1 MEKNWNVGTKY
12 LNDKTRIIVVGI
24 TGREAS
30 QVVTESEA
38 LYPGFIKVG
47 VTPGKGGAEV
57 AGVPVFNTVKEAL
70 SSPEGK
76 DVNTGLVYV
85 PPASVKDAVIELID
99 AGIKLIYIV
108 TEHVPIRDTVYFY
121 HYAKERGVT
130 IVGPTSLGCIV
141 PRIPARI
148 GAIGGKNPSIA
159 YADGGLVILSKS
171 GGLTTTTAEMFKR
184 RGWGVYMALALGGDV
199 ISCTT
204 FADVLEEIADDPN
217 VKGVIIQGEVGGT
230 YEEQAAETILRL
242 YKEGRWNKP
251 VAAFVAGK
259 FQEKMEGVSFGHA
272 GAIVERGKGKATDKI
287 RMFNEVG
294 KETGLVKVAEFY
306 HDLVNCIE
314 ELGVPRDFEDSTP
327 GGKVEPLYRTIDPET
342 CEFKPQ
348 D

>member
-1 MEKNWNVGTKY
+1 MKGTVY
-12 LNDKTRIIVVGI
+12 LNENTRIIVMGI

-38 LYPGFIKVG
+38 LYPGFVVAG
-47 VTPGKGGAEV
+47 VTPGKGGTQV
-57 AGVPVFNTVKEAL
+57 ANKPVYNTVKETL
-70 SSPEGK
+70 QKHPEI
-76 DVNTGLVYV
+76 NTGLVYV
-85 PPASVKDAVIELID
+85 PPTSVKDAVIELID

-121 HYAKERGVT
+121 HYAKERDVI

-141 PRIPARI
+141 PEIPARI
-148 GAIGGKNPSIA
+148 GAIGGKDPTIA
-159 YADGGLVILSKS
+159 YAPGGLVILSKS

-204 FADVLEEIADDPN
+204 FADVLEKIADDPK
-217 VKGVIIQGEVGGT
+217 VKGVIIQGEVGGS

-251 VAAFVAGK
+251 VAAFVAGR
-259 FQEKMEGVSFGHA
+259 FQENLEGVSFGHA

-287 RMFNEVG
+287 RMFKEVG

-306 HDLVNCIE
+306 HELVHCIE
-314 ELGVPRDFEDSTP
+314 ELGVPRDFEDTTP
-327 GGKVEPLYRTIDPET
+327 GGKVKPLYSTIDEET
-342 CEFKPQ
+342 CKFVG
-348 D
+348 

>member
-1 MEKNWNVGTKY
+1 MERDWNIGTKY
-12 LNDKTRIIVVGI
+12 LNDKTRLIVIGI

-30 QVVTESEA
+30 QVVSESEA

-47 VTPGKGGAEV
+47 VTPGKGGNEV

-70 SSPEGK
+70 NSPEGK
-76 DVNTGLVYV
+76 DVNTGLIYV

-99 AGIKLIYIV
+99 SGIKVIYII

-121 HYAKERGVT
+121 HYAKEKGAT
-130 IVGPTSLGCIV
+130 IVGPTSLGCMV
-141 PRIPARI
+141 PAIPARI

-159 YADGGLVILSKS
+159 YRKGGLVILSKS
-171 GGLTTTTAEMFKR
+171 GGLTTTTAEMFMR
-184 RGWGVYMALALGGDV
+184 RGWGTYMALALGGD
-199 ISCTT
+199 IIAGTT
-204 FADVLEEIADDPN
+204 FADVLEEIKDDPN

-242 YKEGRWNKP
+242 YKEGKWNKP

-259 FQEKMEGVSFGHA
+259 FQEGLEGVSFGHA

-287 RMFNEVG
+287 RLFNEVG

-314 ELGVPRDFEDSTP
+314 ELGVERDFEDSTP
-327 GGKVEPLYRTIDPET
+327 AGRVQPLYSTINPEN
-342 CEFKPQ
+342 CQFEG
-348 D
+348 

>member
-1 MEKNWNVGTKY
+1 MQKNWKVGTKY
-12 LNDKTRIIVVGI
+12 LNDQTRVIVIGI

-30 QVVTESEA
+30 QVVTETQN
-38 LYPGFIKVG
+38 LYPGVIKAG
-47 VTPGKGGAEV
+47 VTPGKGGQEV

-70 SSPEGK
+70 SK
-76 DVNTGLVYV
+76 DELSDINTGLIYV

-99 AGIKLIYIV
+99 AGIKVIYII

-148 GAIGGKNPSIA
+148 GAIGGKDPSIA
-159 YADGGLVILSKS
+159 YRDGGLVILSKS
-171 GGLTTTTAEMFKR
+171 GGLTTTTAEMFMR
-184 RGWGVYMALALGGDV
+184 RGWGVYMALALGGDI

-204 FADVLEEIADDPN
+204 FADVIEELADDEN

-230 YEEQAAETILRL
+230 YEEQAAEKILEL
-242 YKEGRWNKP
+242 YKKEKWNKP

-259 FQEKMEGVSFGHA
+259 FQEGLEGVSFGHA

-287 RMFNEVG
+287 RLFNEVG

-327 GGKVEPLYRTIDPET
+327 EGTVKPLYSTID
-342 CEFKPQ
+342 Q
-348 D
+348 DSC

>member
-1 MEKNWNVGTKY
+1 MERRWKIGTVY
-12 LNDKTRIIVVGI
+12 LNDSTRIIVMGI

-30 QVVTESEA
+30 QVVAESEA
-38 LYPGFIKVG
+38 LYPGFVVAG
-47 VTPGKGGAEV
+47 VTPGKGGSEV
-57 AGVPVFNTVKEAL
+57 AGVPVYNTVREAQERH
-70 SSPEGK
+70 PEI
-76 DVNTGLVYV
+76 NTGIVYV

-99 AGIKLIYIV
+99 AGIGVIFII

-121 HYAKERGVT
+121 HYAKERGT
-130 IVGPTSLGCIV
+130 IIVGPTSLGCII

-148 GAIGGKNPSIA
+148 GAIGGKDPSVA

-204 FADVLEEIADDPN
+204 FADAIENLADDPN
-217 VKGVIIQGEVGGT
+217 VKAVIIQGEVGGS

-242 YKEGRWNKP
+242 WKEGRWNKP
-251 VAAFVAGK
+251 VAAFVAGR
-259 FQEKMEGVSFGHA
+259 FQESMEGVSFGHA

-287 RMFNEVG
+287 RAFNEVG
-294 KETGLVKVAEFY
+294 KITGLVKVAEFY
-306 HDLVNCIE
+306 HDLVHCIE

-327 GGKVEPLYRTIDPET
+327 EGKVKPLYSTINEEN
-342 CEFKPQ
+342 CQFKA
-348 D
+348 

>member
-1 MEKNWNVGTKY
+1 MEKSWTVGTKY
-12 LNDKTRIIVVGI
+12 LNDQTKVIVIGI

-30 QVVTESEA
+30 QVVTETQN
-38 LYPGFIKVG
+38 LYPGIIKAG
-47 VTPGKGGAEV
+47 VTPGKGGQQV
-57 AGVPVFNTVKEAL
+57 AGVPVFNTVKEAISREEL
-70 SSPEGK
+70 N
-76 DVNTGLVYV
+76 DINTGLIYV

-99 AGIKLIYIV
+99 AGIKVIYII

-121 HYAKERGVT
+121 HYAKERDVT

-148 GAIGGKNPSIA
+148 GAIGGKDPSIA
-159 YADGGLVILSKS
+159 YRDGGLVILSKS
-171 GGLTTTTAEMFKR
+171 GGLTTTTAEMFMR
-184 RGWGVYMALALGGDV
+184 RGWGVYMALALGGDI

-204 FADVLEEIADDPN
+204 FSDAIEAVAEDDN
-217 VKGVIIQGEVGGT
+217 VKGLIIQGEVGGT
-230 YEEQAAETILRL
+230 YEEQAAEKILEL
-242 YKEGRWNKP
+242 YKEGKWNKP

-259 FQEKMEGVSFGHA
+259 FQEGLEGVSFGHA

-287 RMFNEVG
+287 RLFNQVG

-327 GGKVEPLYRTIDPET
+327 EGIVKPIYSTINRET
-342 CEFKPQ
+342 C
-348 D
+348 

>member
-1 MEKNWNVGTKY
+1 MEKSWTVGTKY
-12 LNDKTRIIVVGI
+12 LNDQTKVIVIGI

-30 QVVTESEA
+30 QVVTETQN
-38 LYPGFIKVG
+38 LYPGIIKAG
-47 VTPGKGGAEV
+47 VTPGKGGQQV
-57 AGVPVFNTVKEAL
+57 AGVPVFNTVKEAISREEL
-70 SSPEGK
+70 S
-76 DVNTGLVYV
+76 DINTGLIYV

-99 AGIKLIYIV
+99 AGIKVIYII

-121 HYAKERGVT
+121 HYAKERDVT

-148 GAIGGKNPSIA
+148 GAIGGKDPSIA
-159 YADGGLVILSKS
+159 YRDGGLVILSKS
-171 GGLTTTTAEMFKR
+171 GGLTTTTAEMFMR
-184 RGWGVYMALALGGDV
+184 RGWGVYMALALGGDI

-204 FADVLEEIADDPN
+204 FSDAIEAVAEDDN
-217 VKGVIIQGEVGGT
+217 VKGLIIQGEVGGT
-230 YEEQAAETILRL
+230 YEEQAAEKILEL
-242 YKEGRWNKP
+242 YKEGKWNKP

-259 FQEKMEGVSFGHA
+259 FQEGLEGVSFGHA

-287 RMFNEVG
+287 RLFNEVG

-327 GGKVEPLYRTIDPET
+327 EGIVKPIYSTINREP
-342 CEFKPQ
+342 C
-348 D
+348 

>member
-1 MEKNWNVGTKY
+1 MEKNWKVGTKY
-12 LNDKTRIIVVGI
+12 LNDKTRVIVIGI

-30 QVVTESEA
+30 QVVSETEA
-38 LYPGFIKVG
+38 LYPGIIKVG
-47 VTPGKGGAEV
+47 VTPGKGGQEV
-57 AGVPVFNTVKEAL
+57 SGVPVFNTVKEAL

-76 DVNTGLVYV
+76 EVNTGLIYV
-85 PPASVKDAVIELID
+85 PPASVKDAVIELVD
-99 AGIKLIYIV
+99 AGISVIYII

-141 PRIPARI
+141 PRVPARI

-159 YADGGLVILSKS
+159 YRDGGLVILSKS
-171 GGLTTTTAEMFKR
+171 GGLTTTTAEMFMR
-184 RGWGVYMALALGGDV
+184 RGWGVYMALALGGDL

-204 FADVLEEIADDPN
+204 FADVLEEIKDDPN

-230 YEEQAAETILRL
+230 YEEQAAETIRRL
-242 YKEGRWNKP
+242 YREGKWNIP
-251 VAAFVAGK
+251 VAAFVAGR
-259 FQEKMEGVSFGHA
+259 FQESLEGVSFGHA

-287 RMFNEVG
+287 RLFNEVG

-314 ELGVPRDFEDSTP
+314 ELGVERDFEDSTP
-327 GGKVEPLYRTIDPET
+327 EGKVQPLYSTIDPES
-342 CEFKPQ
+342 CEFKG

>member
-1 MEKNWNVGTKY
+1 MGMERNWKIGTKY
-12 LNDKTRIIVVGI
+12 LNDQTRVIVIGI

-30 QVVTESEA
+30 QVVTETQN
-38 LYPGFIKVG
+38 LYPGIIKAG
-47 VTPGKGGAEV
+47 VTPGKGGQEV

-70 SSPEGK
+70 SK
-76 DVNTGLVYV
+76 DELSDINTGLIYV

-99 AGIKLIYIV
+99 AGIKVIYII

-148 GAIGGKNPSIA
+148 GAIGGKDPSIA
-159 YADGGLVILSKS
+159 YREGGLVILSKS
-171 GGLTTTTAEMFKR
+171 GGLTTTTAEMFMR
-184 RGWGVYMALALGGDV
+184 RGWGVYMALALGGDI

-204 FADVLEEIADDPN
+204 FADVIEELADDDN

-230 YEEQAAETILRL
+230 YEEQAAEKILEL
-242 YKEGRWNKP
+242 YKKGKWNKP

-259 FQEKMEGVSFGHA
+259 FQEGLEGVSFGHA

-287 RMFNEVG
+287 RLFNEVG

-306 HDLVNCIE
+306 HDLVNCME

-327 GGKVEPLYRTIDPET
+327 EGTVKPLYSTIDPEA
-342 CEFKPQ
+342 C
-348 D
+348 

>member
-1 MEKNWNVGTKY
+1 
-12 LNDKTRIIVVGI
+12 
-24 TGREAS
+24 
-30 QVVTESEA
+30 
-38 LYPGFIKVG
+38 
-47 VTPGKGGAEV
+47 
-57 AGVPVFNTVKEAL
+57 
-70 SSPEGK
+70 
-76 DVNTGLVYV
+76 V
-85 PPASVKDAVIELID
+85 PPTSVKDAVIELID

-141 PRIPARI
+141 PEIPARI
-148 GAIGGKNPSIA
+148 GAIGGKDPTIA
-159 YADGGLVILSKS
+159 YAPGGLVILSKS

-204 FADVLEEIADDPN
+204 FADVLEKIADDPK
-217 VKGVIIQGEVGGT
+217 VKGVIIQGEAGGT

-251 VAAFVAGK
+251 VAAFVAGR
-259 FQEKMEGVSFGHA
+259 FQENLEGVSFGHA

-287 RMFNEVG
+287 RMFKEVG

-306 HDLVNCIE
+306 HKLVHCIE
-314 ELGVPRDFEDSTP
+314 ELGVPRDFEDATP
-327 GGKVEPLYRTIDPET
+327 GGKVKPLYSTIDEET
-342 CEFKPQ
+342 CKFVG
-348 D
+348 

>member
-1 MEKNWNVGTKY
+1 MEKYWNVGTLY
-12 LNDKTRIIVVGI
+12 LNDKTRIIVIGI

-30 QVVTESEA
+30 QVVAETEA
-38 LYPGFIKVG
+38 LYPGIIKAG
-47 VTPGKGGAEV
+47 VTPGKGGMEV
-57 AGVPVFNTVKEAL
+57 AGIPVFNTVREAL
-70 SSPEGK
+70 NSPEGK
-76 DVNTGLVYV
+76 DINTGLIYV
-85 PPASVKDAVIELID
+85 PPSSVKDAVIELID
-99 AGIKLIYIV
+99 NGIKLIYII

-159 YADGGLVILSKS
+159 YRDGSIVILSKS
-171 GGLTTTTAEMFKR
+171 GGLTTTTAEMLMR
-184 RGWGVYMALALGGDV
+184 RGWGTYMALALGGDI

-204 FADVLEEIADDPN
+204 FADVIENIADDEN
-217 VKGVIIQGEVGGT
+217 VKAVVIQGEVGGS
-230 YEEQAAETILRL
+230 YEEKAAETILRL

-287 RMFNEVG
+287 RLFNEVG
-294 KETGLVKVAEFY
+294 KETGLIKVAEFY
-306 HDLVNCIE
+306 HDIVHCLE
-314 ELGVPRDFEDSTP
+314 ELGVERDFEDTTP
-327 GGKVEPLYRTIDPET
+327 EGKVKPLYSTIDEEG
-342 CEFKPQ
+342 C
-348 D
+348 

>member
-1 MEKNWNVGTKY
+1 MQKNWKVGTKY
-12 LNDKTRIIVVGI
+12 LNDQTRVIVIGI

-30 QVVTESEA
+30 QVVTETQN
-38 LYPGFIKVG
+38 LYPGVIKAG
-47 VTPGKGGAEV
+47 VTPGKGGQEV

-70 SSPEGK
+70 SK
-76 DVNTGLVYV
+76 DELSDINTGLIYV

-99 AGIKLIYIV
+99 AGIKVIYII

-121 HYAKERGVT
+121 HYAKEKGVT

-148 GAIGGKNPSIA
+148 GAIGGKDPSIA
-159 YADGGLVILSKS
+159 YRDGGLVILSKS
-171 GGLTTTTAEMFKR
+171 GGLTTTTAEMFMR
-184 RGWGVYMALALGGDV
+184 RGWGVYMALALGGDI

-204 FADVLEEIADDPN
+204 FADVIEELADDVN

-230 YEEQAAETILRL
+230 YEEQAAEKILEL
-242 YKEGRWNKP
+242 FKKGKWNKP

-259 FQEKMEGVSFGHA
+259 FQEGLEGVSFGHA

-287 RMFNEVG
+287 RLFNEVG

-327 GGKVEPLYRTIDPET
+327 EGTVKPLYSTID
-342 CEFKPQ
+342 Q
-348 D
+348 DSC